1 MKKVFLIV
9 AVDRWEL
16 LEHLQQHRQLENCT
30 RMEAIKYYC
39 QTQWVYAVMTLAD
52 ALVECRDWNSRHYS
66 SVHYWE
72 AVTCYDFA
80 EP

>member
-1 MKKVFLIV
+1 MMTIFLIV

-16 LEHLQQHRQLENCT
+16 REHIQKHRQLEYST

-39 QTQWVYAVMTLAD
+39 QTQCVYAVMTLAD
-52 ALVECRDWNSRHYS
+52 ALVECRAWNSRHYS
-66 SVHYWE
+66 TVHYWE
-72 AVTCYDFA
+72 AVSLCGFE